1 MMKLLKDILK
11 IYAVLLLVLTPVIVA
26 LAPLVLGILFD
37 KEWLQWT
44 FFFSLPLGVALAM
57 RCTKYLDKL

>member
-11 IYAVLLLVLTPVIVA
+11 IYAVMLLVFTPVIVA
-26 LAPLVLGILFD
+26 IAPLILGILFD
-37 KEWLQWT
+37 KEWLLWT

-57 RCTKYLDKL
+57 RCTNYLDKL